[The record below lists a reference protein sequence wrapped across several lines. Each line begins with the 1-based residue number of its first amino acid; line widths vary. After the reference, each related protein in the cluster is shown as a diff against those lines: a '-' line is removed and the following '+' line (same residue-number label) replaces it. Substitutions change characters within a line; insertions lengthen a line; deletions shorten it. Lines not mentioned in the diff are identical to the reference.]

1 MAPGLHWLGSCLEVL
16 PRIQAAYL
24 KDAGTS
30 ILHAHQSFYLITGS
44 ERTVIVDTGQPQH
57 WPLIERQL
65 ERVLAG
71 RTLDYVFP
79 THPEFVHY
87 GLLPYWLRKYPNA
100 RALGDIRNFHLYH
113 PDLIDRCET
122 RRPGEVI
129 DLGDRS
135 LLVVEA
141 IIHDI
146 PNSLWAYDTGS
157 RTLFSSDAFA
167 YSHAHNAGECALT
180 SRELPANL
188 DDVAM
193 TISSALHWARYVDDT
208 RPLFARIDDFRRD
221 HPVDA
226 IAPAHGSFV
235 LDPGLMMDVLSRG
248 FGEARHRARG

>member
-1 MAPGLHWLGSCLEVL
+1 MAPGLHWLGTCLEVL

-30 ILHAHQSFYLITGS
+30 ILHAHQSFFLVAGS

-57 WPLIERQL
+57 WPRIERQL
-65 ERVLAG
+65 ESVLDG
-71 RTLDYVFP
+71 RPLDYVFP

-100 RALGDIRNFHLYH
+100 LALGDIRNFHLYH
-113 PDLIDRCET
+113 PDLIDRCQA
-122 RRPGEVI
+122 RHPGDVI

-180 SRELPANL
+180 SRELPADL

-208 RPLFARIDDFRRD
+208 RPLFARIDAFRRE

-235 LDPGLMMDVLSRG
+235 LDPDHMMDVLERG
-248 FGEARHRARG
+248 FGEARHRARD